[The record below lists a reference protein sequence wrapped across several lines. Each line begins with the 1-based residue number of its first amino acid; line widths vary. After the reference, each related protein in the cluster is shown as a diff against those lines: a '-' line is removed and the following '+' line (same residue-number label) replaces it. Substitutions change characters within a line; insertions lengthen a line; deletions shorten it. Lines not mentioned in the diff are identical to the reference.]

1 MLRFLADLSIS
12 YGPLRV
18 FDSITFRA
26 ALAMLIAFI
35 ICLKLIPKF
44 ISHMKTSNVTE
55 NMIKDSREIA
65 ELHSKKADTPTMGG
79 MVMLIGVT
87 ISSLLLLDI
96 RNPLVTMGLFI
107 FILYG
112 LLGFVDDFMKYKRLG
127 DNGLTKKQ
135 KLVGQILIAGVV
147 CFGLSAYGGEDT
159 TKILLPFTKWGGFQ
173 LDLGFLYYPF
183 FILVV
188 IGCSNA
194 VNLTDGLDGLA
205 GGCSIFAS
213 IAYAVFAY
221 IAGNSI
227 MAGHFRIPYIAG
239 SGELCILMAALIGG
253 VAGFL
258 WFNAKPAQL
267 FMGDTGSLAL
277 GGLIGYTALI
287 SKHAVILP
295 IIGGIFV
302 IEAGSVLLQVASF
315 KLRGKRL
322 FKCAPYHHHLE
333 LSGWNENH
341 IVVRLWMVGAILAVI
356 GLGTL
361 KMH

>member
-12 YGPLRV
+12 YGPLRI

-26 ALAMLIAFI
+26 AFALLIAFF
-35 ICLKLIPKF
+35 ICLKLIPVF
-44 ISHMKTSNVTE
+44 IRHMKHTNITE
-55 NMIKDSREIA
+55 NMIKDSKEIA

-79 MVMLIGVT
+79 LIILIGVS
-87 ISSLLLLDI
+87 IAAILLLDM
-96 RNPLVTMGLFI
+96 RNPLVMMGLVVFI
-107 FILYG
+107 GYG
-112 LLGFVDDFMKYKRLG
+112 LLGLVDDYMKFRQLG
-127 DNGLTKKQ
+127 DNGLTKNQ
-135 KLVGQILIAGVV
+135 KLAGQIAIAAVI
-147 CFGLSAYGGEDT
+147 CFGLNTYGDAST
-159 TKILLPFTKWGGFQ
+159 TKVLLPFTKWDSFQ
-173 LDLGFLYYPF
+173 LDLGLLYYPY
-183 FILVV
+183 FIIVL

-213 IAYAVFAY
+213 AAYAVFAY
-221 IAGNSI
+221 IVGNSV

-239 SGELCILMAALIGG
+239 TGELCILMAALIGG
-253 VAGFL
+253 IAGFL

-287 SKHAVILP
+287 SKHALILP

-315 KLRGKRL
+315 KMRGKRL

-341 IVVRLWMVGAILAVI
+341 IVVRLWMIGALLAVI
-356 GLGTL
+356 GLGSL

>member
-26 ALAMLIAFI
+26 ALAMLLAFI

-44 ISHMKTSNVTE
+44 IQHLKSTHITE
-55 NMIKDSREIA
+55 NMIKDSKEIA
-65 ELHSKKADTPTMGG
+65 ELHSQKADTPTMGG
-79 MVMLIGVT
+79 VIMLVGVT
-87 ISSLLLLDI
+87 VSALLLLDI
-96 RNPLVTMGLFI
+96 RNPLVMMGLTVFI
-107 FILYG
+107 GYG
-112 LLGFVDDFMKYKRLG
+112 LLGLIDDYMKYKQLG
-127 DNGLTKKQ
+127 ENGLTKNQ
-135 KLVGQILIAGVV
+135 KLLGQIIIAAVV
-147 CFGLSAYGGEDT
+147 SLGLSTYGDANT
-159 TKILLPFTKWGGFQ
+159 TKILLPFTKWDVFQ
-173 LDLGFLYYPF
+173 LDLGIFYYPYF
-183 FILVV
+183 VLVL
-188 IGCSNA
+188 IACSNA

-213 IAYAVFAY
+213 AAYAVFAY
-221 IAGNSI
+221 IVGNSI
-227 MAGHFRIPYIAG
+227 MAGHFRIPYVAG

-253 VAGFL
+253 IAGFL

-315 KLRGKRL
+315 KMRGKRL

-341 IVVRLWMVGAILAVI
+341 IVVRLWMIGALLAVA
-356 GLGTL
+356 GLGSL